1 MFENY
6 RQLFV
11 ECGSSILPLA
21 DAGTESGRL
30 PRVRDRFLRAV
41 TEEIRAALPPQADEP
56 VLSERERAVLRL
68 LADGMSNKAIARALQ
83 VSDNTVK
90 FHLKNIFSKLGVSSR
105 AEAASALATYPL
117 KTRATT
123 HATR

>member
-1 MFENY
+1 M
-6 RQLFV
+6 
-11 ECGSSILPLA
+11 
-21 DAGTESGRL
+21 
-30 PRVRDRFLRAV
+30 
-41 TEEIRAALPPQADEP
+41 
-56 VLSERERAVLRL
+56 LRL